1 MLRGI
6 GIREV
11 DSFLFI
17 VDEYETTVLQSLSG
31 YFLTRQK
38 FKLTVCLCLNIENHL
53 FRGSNEEHLRVDAM
67 FCLRQQIGSNKLDIG
82 FLVSNHTDLR
92 RSCGHVDGYVVQTHL
107 LFGCHHILVA
117 RTEYLIDLR
126 YAFCTVSH
134 CSDSLNATS
143 LEYLADTGY
152 PSSYQ
157 NRRIHLS
164 LTIGRRTE
172 HNLRTTGNLCWGGE
186 HQHRGE
192 EGSCSAR
199 DIETYLLDGDT
210 LLPTDHA
217 GLCLHLLCPELLSFM
232 EGVDVIVC

>member
-1 MLRGI
+1 M
-6 GIREV
+6 
-11 DSFLFI
+11 
-17 VDEYETTVLQSLSG
+17 DEYKTTVFQSLGSNLLAG
-31 YFLTRQK
+31 QQFQ
-38 FKLTVCLCLNIENHL
+38 LTVRLCQYIENHL
-53 FRGSNEEHLRVDAM
+53 FRGRDEEHLRVDAV
-67 FCLRQQIGSNKLDIG
+67 FGLRQQIGCNKLDIG
-82 FLVSNHTDLR
+82 FLICYHADLR
-92 RSCGHVDGYVVQTHL
+92 RSCRHVDGYVVQTHL

-117 RTEYLIDLR
+117 RTENLVNLR